1 MNDIEVYKQSGRFAT
16 ELEVGNDLGVVDRT
30 DGVDRL
36 DFNDN
41 HVFDEEV
48 ESAAGVELNAAI
60 FDRNRNL
67 SGTRLTL
74 NGEVREP
81 SKSYRRFQVG
91 QHRVQSVFSLL
102 P

>member
-1 MNDIEVYKQSGRFAT
+1 MNDIEVYKQSERFAT

-60 FDRNRNL
+60 FDRNPNL
-67 SGTRLTL
+67 SGT
-74 NGEVREP
+74 G
-81 SKSYRRFQVG
+81 
-91 QHRVQSVFSLL
+91 
-102 P
+102 